1 MWPWKK
7 RKRIVERS
15 IDREV
20 EEQAGR
26 LLCTY
31 AGIGFRRDT
40 ACYLAGVIVKARWAE
55 LSDQTARRLRAVP
68 VEILEGLAYDVL
80 D

>member
-1 MWPWKK
+1 MWPWRK
-7 RKRIVERS
+7 RRRIVERGA
-15 IDREV
+15 DREV

-31 AGIGFRRDT
+31 AGAGFRRDT
-40 ACYLAGVIVKARWAE
+40 ACYLAGVIVKARWVE
-55 LSDQTARRLRAVP
+55 LSEATARRLRAVP
-68 VEILEGLAYDVL
+68 VEILEGLARDVL